1 MDYLVSGVRRA
12 AGHGTDPT
20 RAFDCLMRRQRWHYD
35 HVTYN
40 ASALTAESVLASAAN
55 AIVAVDSDLRVVVWN
70 PAAERMFGWRA
81 EDVVA
86 DHPPIVPQELMA
98 EYHAVLERVREGG
111 PLSIVTKR
119 LHRDG
124 RRLDVRVDASSV
136 PGADGGVHGWV
147 CAFRSYDSKSDEVQS
162 AERARLVRRLTDVV
176 ADINGDLD
184 LSTVLNRI
192 THSLTELTGADAGGF
207 VLIEDDKLRLASI
220 TRLSERLLDFSSK
233 LDESLFGELL
243 RSGKTVLLA
252 NSDTRSLDD
261 LIWTDLRGLHTI
273 ALGVSN
279 VQGRPYGALY
289 ALYSKRKVGHLE
301 LELLELLAAHAGVAL
316 GNAMAYQEIVRQRA
330 HETAVVEASA
340 DGIAVLDRAGNV
352 RKWNRAAAELT
363 GLDTAEVV
371 GAPPPFPLPEGPR
384 EPISH
389 RLANGRWLEIL
400 VADIPAT
407 DESVVDFRDVTQAK
421 ALEEE
426 KDLFLATTSHEL
438 RTPITVVKGFAN
450 TLTQK
455 WGRLSEEA
463 RLDAVTIIEE
473 RSTSLSHL
481 VESLLVGSRAGE
493 DDLDLS
499 AVPFDLG
506 RRLHDAVT
514 AFGVLSDHHELVL
527 DLPDPLPYALGDPP
541 SVDVIMGQLLENALK
556 YSPGGGR
563 IAVRAETGETTVT
576 VTVEDDGVGIRPG
589 EEERVFERFVQG
601 EVGDR
606 RRFGGLGLGL
616 FIVRR
621 LARAQNGDIT
631 ARAKEPEGTAMRFT
645 LPRLPEGDAAE
656 PGAR

>member
-1 MDYLVSGVRRA
+1 M
-12 AGHGTDPT
+12 
-20 RAFDCLMRRQRWHYD
+20 
-35 HVTYN
+35 TYN
-40 ASALTAESVLASAAN
+40 AAAFTAESVLASAAD
-55 AIVAVDSDLRVVVWN
+55 AIVAVDTELRVVVWN

-81 EDVVA
+81 EDVMGRQ
-86 DHPPIVPQELMA
+86 PPIVPNELLA
-98 EYHAVLERVREGG
+98 EFHAVLERVREGG

-119 LHRDG
+119 LHSDG
-124 RRLDVRVDASSV
+124 RRLDVRVDTSSL
-136 PGADGGVHGWV
+136 PGENGRVDGWV
-147 CAFRSYDSKSDEVQS
+147 SAFHTYDAKPDQDQS

-176 ADINGDLD
+176 ADINADLD

-220 TRLSERLLDFSSK
+220 TRLSKELLDFSTQ
-233 LDESLFGELL
+233 LEDSLFGELL

-252 NSDTRSLDD
+252 TSDTRTLDD

-330 HETAVVEASA
+330 HENAVVEASA
-340 DGIAVLDRAGNV
+340 DGIVVLDRSGNV

-363 GLDTAEVV
+363 GLGEAEVL
-371 GAPPPFPLPEGPR
+371 GKPPPFPLPSRPR

-389 RLANGRWLEIL
+389 RLDNGRWLEVL

-407 DESVVDFRDVTQAK
+407 DESVVDFRDVSQAK

-438 RTPITVVKGFAN
+438 RTPITVVKGFAS

-455 WGRLSEEA
+455 WERLTDEA
-463 RLDAVTIIEE
+463 RLDAVATIEE

-481 VESLLVGSRAGE
+481 VESLLVGSRAVR
-493 DDLDLS
+493 DDLDFHT
-499 AVPFDLG
+499 VPFDLA
-506 RRLHDAVT
+506 RRLRDAVI
-514 AFGVLSDHHELVL
+514 AFGVLSDHHRLLL
-527 DLPDPLPYALGDPP
+527 DLPDSVPLVLGDPP
-541 SVDVIMGQLLENALK
+541 SVDVIIGQLLENAIK
-556 YSPGGGR
+556 YSPEGGA
-563 IAVRAETGETTVT
+563 ITVRTEVGPESVA
-576 VTVEDDGVGIRPG
+576 VTVEDEGIGIRP
-589 EEERVFERFVQG
+589 EDEERVFERFVQG

-621 LARAQNGDIT
+621 LARAQDGDIT
-631 ARAKEPEGTAMRFT
+631 AHANAPKGTTMRFT
-645 LPRLPEGDAAE
+645 LLRAPEGTRVDT
-656 PGAR
+656 GT